1 MEGQIRRLSEKS
13 EYEVRILDGGRC
25 VDYCVM
31 GDLAE
36 AAEWGVCEAVGDGY
50 GRGADYFY
58 GNEMSLH
65 HFKIKHS
72 LQTVMLYFTL
82 ITDARAH
89 LRKLKMSI
97 DFAQTL

>member
-36 AAEWGVCEAVGDGY
+36 AAEWAYAKFLEL
-50 GRGADYFY
+50 GAD
-58 GNEMSLH
+58 EVRIS
-65 HFKIKHS
+65 
-72 LQTVMLYFTL
+72 FTG
-82 ITDARAH
+82 A
-89 LRKLKMSI
+89 K
-97 DFAQTL
+97 

>member
-36 AAEWGVCEAVGDGY
+36 AAEWAYAKLVELGTDEV
-50 GRGADYFY
+50 RITFTGA
-58 GNEMSLH
+58 
-65 HFKIKHS
+65 K
-72 LQTVMLYFTL
+72 
-82 ITDARAH
+82 
-89 LRKLKMSI
+89 
-97 DFAQTL
+97 